1 MGAKIQ
7 GAGSDIIQIEG
18 VKNLKDVSYNI
29 MPDRIETGT
38 FLCMAAMTGGN
49 ILVKGADQNHITPII
64 HKLEETGCNLKIE
77 KNIIELKAP
86 KKLKAVNIKT
96 MPYPRISN

>member
-18 VKNLKDVSYNI
+18 VKKLKDVSYNI

-38 FLCMAAMTGGN
+38 FLCIAAMTGGN
-49 ILVKGADQNHITPII
+49 ILVRGIDSNHITPVI

-77 KNIIELKAP
+77 KSIIELKSP
-86 KKLKAVNIKT
+86 KKLKAVDIKT
-96 MPYPRISN
+96 MPYPRVSN